1 MTLQALLYSADGED
15 RALTR
20 LDGLHPEALGP
31 RQLLWIDVCDPT
43 PAEAEAV
50 AARLGCEARL
60 FRLETDRRDRPSL
73 ANFGPLFRVTA
84 ASVELEASQSAIA
97 LGHLTLVAGANVVVT
112 VHDRTLPFLDELRE
126 REQGESAIGAL
137 SAESFVAS
145 LLDRLLDSYFRAVE
159 VLVHDVDRV
168 EVALLGKRAPPQ
180 FLGRLVAVR
189 KRLAELRRLLKVHR
203 DIFYGM
209 ARPDFMATERPEARP
224 HFEALDRRYER
235 AEDEV
240 EGARDLVIGS
250 FELLSTRA
258 AQTMNETMQTLTFV
272 TVLMGVL
279 ALISGVMGMNFQ
291 APFFDTGAAGFYTV
305 VAAMVV
311 LSAVGTWV
319 AWWRGWI
326 GPRGIS

>member
-1 MTLQALLYSADGED
+1 MALQALLYSADGKD
-15 RALTR
+15 RSLTR
-20 LDGLHPEALGP
+20 LDGLHPETLGP
-31 RQLLWIDVCDPT
+31 RQLLWVDVCDPT
-43 PAEAEAV
+43 PAEIAAV
-50 AARLGCEARL
+50 AARLDCESRL
-60 FRLETDRRDRPSL
+60 FSLDTDRRDRPSL
-73 ANFGPLFRVTA
+73 ANFGQLFRVTA
-84 ASVELEASQSAIA
+84 AAVELEASQSAIE
-97 LGHLTLVAGANVVVT
+97 LGHLTLVAGPNVVVT
-112 VHDRTLPFLDELRE
+112 VHDRALPFLDELRE

-168 EVALLGKRAPPQ
+168 EVALLGKRAAPQ

-240 EGARDLVIGS
+240 ESARDLVIGS

-291 APFFDTGAAGFYTV
+291 MAFFDTGASGFYTV
-305 VAAMVV
+305 VAIMAA
-311 LSAVGTWV
+311 LSGVGTWL
-319 AWWRGWI
+319 AWRRGWI
-326 GPRGIS
+326 

>member
-1 MTLQALLYSADGED
+1 MALQALLYSADGQD
-15 RALTR
+15 RSLTR

-31 RQLLWIDVCDPT
+31 MQLLWVDLCDPQ
-43 PAEAEAV
+43 PADVEAV
-50 AARLGCEARL
+50 AARLACETRL

-73 ANFGPLFRVTA
+73 ANFGQLFRVTA
-84 ASVELEASQSAIA
+84 AAVELEASQAAPA
-97 LGHLTLVAGANVVVT
+97 LGHLTLVAGPNVVVT
-112 VHDRTLPFLDELRE
+112 VHDRPLPFLDELRE

-168 EVALLGKRAPPQ
+168 EVALLGKRASPQ

-189 KRLAELRRLLKVHR
+189 KRLAELRRLLKMHR
-203 DIFYGM
+203 DVFYGM

-258 AQTMNETMQTLTFV
+258 AQATNETMQTLTFV

-291 APFFDTGAAGFYTV
+291 MAFFDTGAAGFFTV
-305 VAAMVV
+305 VGIMAL
-311 LSAVGTWV
+311 LSAAGTWL
-319 AWWRGWI
+319 AWRRGWI
-326 GPRGIS
+326 

>member
-1 MTLQALLYSADGED
+1 MALQALLYSADGKD

-31 RQLLWIDVCDPT
+31 RQLLWVDVCGPT
-43 PAEAEAV
+43 PADIEAV

-60 FRLETDRRDRPSL
+60 FRLETDPQDRPSL
-73 ANFGPLFRVTA
+73 ANFGQLFRVTA
-84 ASVELEASQSAIA
+84 ASVGLEASQAALA
-97 LGHLTLVAGANVVVT
+97 LGHLTLVSGPNVVVT
-112 VHDRTLPFLDELRE
+112 VHDRALPFLDELRE

-137 SAESFVAS
+137 AAESFVAS

-159 VLVHDVDRV
+159 LLVHDVDRV
-168 EVALLGKRAPPQ
+168 EVALLGKRGTPQ

-189 KRLAELRRLLKVHR
+189 KRLAELRRLLKMHR
-203 DIFYGM
+203 DVFYGM

-258 AQTMNETMQTLTFV
+258 AQAMNETMQTLTFV

-279 ALISGVMGMNFQ
+279 ALVSGVMGMNFQ
-291 APFFDTGAAGFYTV
+291 APFFDTGAQGFYTV
-305 VAAMVV
+305 VAAMAL

-319 AWWRGWI
+319 AWRRGWI
-326 GPRGIS
+326 GSGGMS

>member
-1 MTLQALLYSADGED
+1 MALQALLYSADGED

-20 LDGLHPEALGP
+20 LDGLHPEKLGS
-31 RQLLWIDVCDPT
+31 RQLLWVDVCGPT
-43 PAEAEAV
+43 SADIEAV
-50 AARLGCEARL
+50 SARLGCDASL
-60 FRLETDRRDRPSL
+60 FHLETDRRDRPSL

-84 ASVELEASQSAIA
+84 AAVELEASQSSIA
-97 LGHLTLVAGANVVVT
+97 LGHLTLVSGANVVVT
-112 VHDRTLPFLDELRE
+112 VHDRALPFLDELRE

-189 KRLAELRRLLKVHR
+189 KRLAELRRLLKIHR

-240 EGARDLVIGS
+240 ESARDLVIGS

-258 AQTMNETMQTLTFV
+258 AQTMNETMQALTFV

-291 APFFDTGAAGFYTV
+291 APFFDSGERGFYTV
-305 VAAMVV
+305 VGAM
-311 LSAVGTWV
+311 LAFAGLGTWL
-319 AWWRGWI
+319 AWRRGWI
-326 GPRGIS
+326 GSGGMS